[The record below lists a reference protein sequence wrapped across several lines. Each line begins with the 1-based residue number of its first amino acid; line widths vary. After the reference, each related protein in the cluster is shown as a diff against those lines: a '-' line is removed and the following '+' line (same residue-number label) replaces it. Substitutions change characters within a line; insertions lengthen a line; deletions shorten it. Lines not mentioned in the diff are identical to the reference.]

1 MQSLDGKETEADDR
15 PGTGLPVAA
24 RVPVI
29 MQVLPALV
37 TGGVERGAVDVAA
50 ATVKAGWRSIVVSE
64 GGPMVREVERAGAT
78 HVTLPVASKNPFTM
92 RRNVTRLAEVIR
104 QTGTDIVHAR
114 SRAPAWSARAAA
126 RRERVAFMTTF
137 HGTYN
142 FGNPFKRYYNSIMA
156 KGARVIAISEF
167 IGRHLSQTYH
177 VPSTLVRVIHRG
189 IDIAKFDPARVS
201 VERQVKLATE
211 WRLPDGLPVIMLPGR
226 LTRWKGQTLLI
237 DAVAKLGR
245 RDIVLLFV
253 GSDQG
258 RTAYR
263 AELEKR
269 VRARGLEGIARI
281 VDHCADMPAAYM
293 LADVVVSASTDPEAF
308 GRVVA
313 EAQAMGR
320 PVVAP
325 AHGAAP
331 EILIEGET
339 GWTFISGRVDALAEA
354 LRSALALDAAG
365 RKLLS
370 ETAIDHVRV
379 SFTKERMCQATLDVY
394 EELLRE
400 TYPEVWG

>member
-1 MQSLDGKETEADDR
+1 METDDT
-15 PGTGLPVAA
+15 PGTELPVAA

-64 GGPMVREVERAGAT
+64 GGPMVRELERAGAT
-78 HVTLPVASKNPFTM
+78 HVTLPVGSKNPFTM
-92 RRNVTRLAEVIR
+92 RRNVTRLAEIIR
-104 QTGTDIVHAR
+104 STGTDIVHAR

-142 FGNPFKRYYNSIMA
+142 FGNPIERYYNSIMA

-167 IGRHLSQTYH
+167 IARHLGATYH
-177 VPSTLVRVIHRG
+177 IPSTLVRVIHRG
-189 IDIAKFDPARVS
+189 VDITRFDPARVS

-211 WRLPDGLPVIMLPGR
+211 WRLPDGVPVIMLPGR

-237 DAVAKLGR
+237 DAVAKLER
-245 RDIVLLFV
+245 RDVALLFV

-258 RTAYR
+258 RSAYR

-281 VDHCADMPAAYM
+281 VDHCADMLAAYM

-325 AHGAAP
+325 SHGAAP

-339 GWTFISGRVDALAEA
+339 GWTFESGRVDALAQA
-354 LRSALALDAAG
+354 LKSALALDAAA
-365 RKLLS
+365 RKTLS
-370 ETAIDHVRV
+370 QTAIDHVHV
-379 SFTKERMCQATLDVY
+379 NFTKERMCQATLDVY

>member
-1 MQSLDGKETEADDR
+1 MNSFENVEDATQGGPGEA
-15 PGTGLPVAA
+15 LPTAA

-29 MQVLPALV
+29 MQVLPSLV

-50 ATVKAGWRSIVVSE
+50 AIAKAGWRSVVVSE
-64 GGPMVREVERAGAT
+64 GGPMVRELERAGAT

-92 RRNVTRLAEVIR
+92 HRNVQRLVDVIR
-104 QTGTDIVHAR
+104 DTGADIVHAR

-126 RRERVAFMTTF
+126 RRMRVPFMTTF

-142 FGNPFKRYYNSIMA
+142 AGNPLKRYYNSIMA

-167 IGRHLSQTYH
+167 IARHVERVYH
-177 VPSTLVRVIHRG
+177 ASPALVRIIHRG
-189 IDIAKFDPARVS
+189 IDVAKFDPARVS
-201 VERQVKLATE
+201 VERQVKLAGD
-211 WRLPDGLPVIMLPGR
+211 WRLPDGLPVVMLPGR
-226 LTRWKGQTLLI
+226 LTRWKGQALLV
-237 DAVAKLGR
+237 DAMARLGR
-245 RDIVLLFV
+245 RDVLLLLV

-258 RTAYR
+258 RSAYR
-263 AELEKR
+263 AELEA
-269 VRARGLEGIARI
+269 RARSRGLEGITRI
-281 VDHCADMPAAYM
+281 VDHCQDMPAAYM

-339 GWTFISGRVDALAEA
+339 GWTFEPGRVDSLAEA
-354 LRSALALDAAG
+354 IGKALALKAEA
-365 RKLLS
+365 RQSLAQL
-370 ETAIDHVRV
+370 AIDHVRAN
-379 SFTKERMCQATLDVY
+379 FTKDGMCQATLDVY

-400 TYPEVWG
+400 SNPEVWR